1 LRIIGSGC
9 CREFTDFW
17 YEIGSGCCREFT
29 DFWYEIGSGCCR
41 EFINCWYKLLAVHT
55 VMSDYVI
62 GISGGIGSG
71 KTTVTDLFAK
81 YAVDVIDADVIAR
94 EVVEPGTPALNAIID
109 KFGQSVLDELGHL
122 HRAKLRTL
130 VFNDSEVKNWL
141 NQLLHP
147 AIRQQMLLQT
157 QQAKS
162 TYCLL
167 SVPLLVENKL
177 YEQVDRVVIVDVQE
191 QTQLQRTLLRD
202 KTNEQQI
209 RAIMSA
215 QATRQQRLDVA
226 DDVIDNNG
234 KADDLALQVNA
245 LHKKYLVFATQKNSK

>member
-1 LRIIGSGC
+1 
-9 CREFTDFW
+9 
-17 YEIGSGCCREFT
+17 
-29 DFWYEIGSGCCR
+29 
-41 EFINCWYKLLAVHT
+41 
-55 VMSDYVI
+55 MSDYVV

-81 YAVDVIDADVIAR
+81 YGVEVIDADVIAR
-94 EVVEPGTPALNAIID
+94 EVVEPGTPALKAIVD
-109 KFGQSVLDELGHL
+109 KFGHSVLDDSYSSSSGNASSGRLD
-122 HRAKLRTL
+122 RAKLRTL
-130 VFNDSEVKNWL
+130 VFNDSEIKNWL

-162 TYCLL
+162 VYCLL

-177 YEQVDRVVIVDVQE
+177 YEHVDRVVIVDVDG
-191 QTQLQRTLLRD
+191 QTQIKRTLLRD

-209 RAIMSA
+209 RAIMHA
-215 QATRQQRLDVA
+215 QATRQQRLAVA

-234 KADDLALQVNA
+234 KVDDLVKQITLLHQNYLQLAKVSV
-245 LHKKYLVFATQKNSK
+245 KKYLNRD

>member
-1 LRIIGSGC
+1 
-9 CREFTDFW
+9 
-17 YEIGSGCCREFT
+17 
-29 DFWYEIGSGCCR
+29 
-41 EFINCWYKLLAVHT
+41 
-55 VMSDYVI
+55 MSDYVV

-81 YAVDVIDADVIAR
+81 YAVEVIDADLIAR
-94 EVVEPGTPALNAIID
+94 EVVEPGTPALKAIVD
-109 KFGQSVLDELGHL
+109 KFGQSVLDKSGHL
-122 HRAKLRTL
+122 DRAKLRTL
-130 VFNDSEVKNWL
+130 VFNDNEVKNWL

-147 AIRQQMLLQT
+147 AIRLQMLLQT

-162 TYCLL
+162 IYCLL

-177 YEQVDRVVIVDVQE
+177 FEQVDRVVIVDVDE

-209 RAIMSA
+209 RAIMNA
-215 QATRQQRLDVA
+215 QATRQQRLAVA

-234 KADDLALQVNA
+234 KADDLAKQVA
-245 LHKKYLVFATQKNSK
+245 QLHKNYLQLAEKS

>member
-1 LRIIGSGC
+1 M
-9 CREFTDFW
+9 
-17 YEIGSGCCREFT
+17 
-29 DFWYEIGSGCCR
+29 
-41 EFINCWYKLLAVHT
+41 LAVCIA
-55 VMSDYVI
+55 MSDYVV

-81 YAVDVIDADVIAR
+81 YTVDVIDADVIAR
-94 EVVEPGTPALNAIID
+94 VVVEPGTAALKAIVAT
-109 KFGQSVLDELGHL
+109 FGDSVLDESGGLD
-122 HRAKLRTL
+122 RTKLRTL
-130 VFNDSEVKNWL
+130 VFKDSEVKNWL

-147 AIRQQMLLQT
+147 AIRLQMLLQT

-162 TYCLL
+162 EYCLL

-177 YEQVDRVVIVDVQE
+177 YEQVDRVVIVDVFE

-215 QATRQQRLDVA
+215 QATRQQRLAVA

-234 KADDLALQVNA
+234 KTDDLAKQVA
-245 LHKKYLVFATQKNSK
+245 QLHKHYLQLAKQNTKSN

>member
-1 LRIIGSGC
+1 MVVSN
-9 CREFTDFW
+9 F
-17 YEIGSGCCREFT
+17 
-29 DFWYEIGSGCCR
+29 
-41 EFINCWYKLLAVHT
+41 V
-55 VMSDYVI
+55 V

-81 YAVDVIDADVIAR
+81 YGIEVIDADVIAR
-94 EVVEPGTPALNAIID
+94 EVVEPGTPALAAIVA
-109 KFGQSVLDELGHL
+109 KFGESVLDLAGSL
-122 HRAKLRTL
+122 DRAKLRTL
-130 VFNDSEVKNWL
+130 VFEDTEVKNWL

-147 AIRQQMLLQT
+147 AIREQMLLQT

-162 TYCLL
+162 AYCLL

-177 YEQVDRVVIVDVQE
+177 YQQVDRVVIVDVDE

-215 QATRQQRLDVA
+215 QATRQQRLAVA

-234 KADDLALQVNA
+234 KADDLAKQVTQLHQGYLQLAKQN
-245 LHKKYLVFATQKNSK
+245 TISN

>member
-1 LRIIGSGC
+1 VD
-9 CREFTDFW
+9 T
-17 YEIGSGCCREFT
+17 
-29 DFWYEIGSGCCR
+29 
-41 EFINCWYKLLAVHT
+41 A
-55 VMSDYVI
+55 MSKYVV

-81 YAVDVIDADVIAR
+81 YAIEVIDADVIAR
-94 EVVEPGTPALNAIID
+94 EIVEPGSPALKAIID
-109 KFGQSVLDELGHL
+109 RFGQSVLDSSGGSSSGTLD
-122 HRAKLRTL
+122 RAKLRTL
-130 VFNDSEVKNWL
+130 VFNDNEIKNWL

-147 AIRQQMLLQT
+147 VIRHQMLLQT

-162 TYCLL
+162 AYCFL

-177 YEQVDRVVIVDVQE
+177 YEQVDRVVIVDVDE

-209 RAIMSA
+209 LAIMRS
-215 QATRQQRLDVA
+215 QATRLQRLAVA

-234 KADDLALQVNA
+234 KADDLAKQVA
-245 LHKKYLVFATQKNSK
+245 HLHKHYLQLSKQDIKN